1 MELIRGVQNWPIDAR
16 GCALTIGN
24 FDGIHRGHQQLVRRT
39 VELGRELDAP
49 STILSFEPTP
59 REYFAPAGAPGRIGT
74 LRGKLLDL
82 DALGL
87 DRLIVQRFG
96 RAFAALEAP
105 VFVREVLVRH
115 LGVRALVVG
124 DDFRFGA
131 RRAGDIE
138 LLRKAGQRHGFGV
151 EGVASVTHAG
161 LRCSSTA
168 VRDALAKPDLER
180 AEDLLGRPYRIV
192 GRVRGGLKLGRRLGM
207 PTANIGLRRLPAL
220 RLGVYAVTLR
230 VLGQGHAPAWPGVA
244 NLGVR
249 PTLGLTRCLLET
261 HVFGESRDLYGST
274 VEVCFRRFLRP
285 EERFASLDALAAQ
298 MQRDKDAALAFFAG
312 KPA

>member
-1 MELIRGVQNWPIDAR
+1 MKLVRGIQNWPADER

-39 VELGRELDAP
+39 VELGHELGVP
-49 STILSFEPTP
+49 SAILSFEPTP
-59 REYFAPAGAPGRIGT
+59 REYFCASGAPGRIGT
-74 LRGKLLDL
+74 LRGKLRDL
-82 DALGL
+82 EALGL

-96 RAFAALEAP
+96 RAFATLEAP
-105 VFVREVLVRH
+105 VFIHEVLVQR

-131 RRAGDIE
+131 RRAGDLD
-138 LLRKAGQRHGFGV
+138 LLRQAGQRHGFHV
-151 EGVASVTHAG
+151 EAIASVVHAG
-161 LRCSSTA
+161 VRCSSTA
-168 VRDALAKPDLER
+168 VREALACADLER
-180 AEDLLGRPYRIV
+180 AEDLLGRPYALV

-207 PTANIGLRRLPAL
+207 PTANVVLRRMPAL
-220 RLGVYAVTLR
+220 RMGVYAVTLR
-230 VLGQGHAPAWPGVA
+230 VLNWAGAPAWPGVA

-261 HVFGESRDLYGST
+261 HVLGECRDLYGLT
-274 VEVCFRRFLRP
+274 VEICFRRFLRP
-285 EERFASLDALAAQ
+285 EARFDSLEALGAQ
-298 MQRDKDAALAFFAG
+298 MQRDKAAALAFFAS